1 MKATVLFLVQ
11 PEIEE
16 IVIDKAKR
24 LGVFFFDLNDC
35 YLQNYYYLC
44 NRH

>member
-24 LGVFFFDLNDC
+24 LGVFFLI
-35 YLQNYYYLC
+35 
-44 NRH
+44 